1 MHMYLLLQ
9 ELFSAGLVS
18 ATSTITWALA
28 ELIKNQEIM
37 QKLRDELQKEVGK
50 NNLNQSDLSRLPYL
64 DACIKETLR
73 LHPPAPLLLPHRA
86 LESCNVMGYEIP
98 ENTIVTVNVWALGR
112 DPSIWDDPLSFNPER
127 FLASGLDYKGN
138 DYIYLPFG
146 SGRRMCPGQ
155 PMAAKVVPLIL
166 GTLIHLFDW
175 SLPGDM
181 DPANLDMEE
190 KNSITLVKEKNLC
203 LVPKMKKQVEV

>member
-1 MHMYLLLQ
+1 MYFLLQ

-37 QKLRDELQKEVGK
+37 QKLRDELEKELGHDNVK
-50 NNLNQSDLSRLPYL
+50 QSDLPRLPYL

-86 LESCNVMGYEIP
+86 LESCKVMGYNIP
-98 ENTIVTVNVWALGR
+98 EDTIVTVNVWALGR

-127 FLASGLDYKGN
+127 FLVSGLDYKGN
-138 DYIYLPFG
+138 DYKYLPFG

-190 KNSITLVKEKNLC
+190 KNSITLVKEKHLC
-203 LVPKMKKQVEV
+203 LVPKIRKQLEV

>member
-1 MHMYLLLQ
+1 
-9 ELFSAGLVS
+9 
-18 ATSTITWALA
+18 
-28 ELIKNQEIM
+28 M
-37 QKLRDELQKEVGK
+37 QKLRDELEKELGHDNVK
-50 NNLNQSDLSRLPYL
+50 QSDLPRLPYL

-86 LESCNVMGYEIP
+86 LESCNVMGYNIP
-98 ENTIVTVNVWALGR
+98 EDTIVTVNVWALGR
-112 DPSIWDDPLSFNPER
+112 DPSTWDDPLSFNPER
-127 FLASGLDYKGN
+127 FLVSGLDYKGN
-138 DYIYLPFG
+138 DYKYLPFG

-190 KNSITLVKEKNLC
+190 KNSITLVKEKHLC
-203 LVPKMKKQVEV
+203 LVPKIRKQLEV